1 MKEKSS
7 MNLCRAMSST
17 EAAVITLLILL
28 TLIPLKKVLMAEN
41 VEERQTSNLLSAWIN
56 SMQTYRAT
64 IQNNRDMYLT
74 SYPFTSELFFE
85 TYNIFNPGNIYNTIT
100 TYRNTEGNLLSVGIT
115 IEANSSTYI
124 LCSNGNGSLILQR
137 GELPK
142 NIIGTVTTLLFYQET
157 SSVETYSFRSADG
170 NNQYL
175 CYNTEDRA
183 VLKNV
188 TNASIDETCHMTISN
203 QSSVILS
210 HK

>member
-41 VEERQTSNLLSAWIN
+41 VEERQTSNLLS
-56 SMQTYRAT
+56 
-64 IQNNRDMYLT
+64 
-74 SYPFTSELFFE
+74 
-85 TYNIFNPGNIYNTIT
+85 GNIYNTIT